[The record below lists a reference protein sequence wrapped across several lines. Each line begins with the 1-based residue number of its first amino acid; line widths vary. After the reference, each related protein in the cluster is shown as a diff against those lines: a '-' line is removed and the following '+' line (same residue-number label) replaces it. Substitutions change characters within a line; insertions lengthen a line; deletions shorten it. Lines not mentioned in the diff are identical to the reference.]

1 MNWRWISAG
10 VVLSLGMGGAP
21 SWGQVVER
29 QRDVTITGPRGRSIE
44 RSFTSE
50 RGRGFIDRQVT
61 IQRPGGTFRSNTL
74 VERAPR
80 PGGFVPAGHWGGWG
94 PRGRVF
100 VERPVIVGGG
110 GGGGGWLPGMA
121 VGGGLFGLGML
132 AGSAL
137 ASPPPAVAP
146 VYVAPAPPPTVV
158 YNPPQ
163 PYSPTPPPPATVVVD
178 PVAAA
183 VARLSSHHDNSRR
196 DGAITLGRLRD
207 PRAISPLVERL
218 KYDSS
223 KEVRVAAATA
233 LGEIGDPQAA
243 IFLQRATVYDKRQ
256 AVRDAAAAALSR
268 LPREVPAGT
277 VAEPGFTP
285 QGTVTSTVVNSTP
298 ITSGVPT
305 TPPIEN
311 VPPPPTPVETAPLGS
326 SGNR

>member
-1 MNWRWISAG
+1 MSWRWISAG
-10 VVLSLGMGGAP
+10 VVLSLGMGGV
-21 SWGQVVER
+21 SSSGQVVER

-50 RGRGFIDRQVT
+50 RGRGFADRQVT

-74 VERAPR
+74 VERVGR
-80 PGGFVPAGHWGGWG
+80 PGGFVPPGHWGGGWG
-94 PRGRVF
+94 PRGRVI
-100 VERPVIVGGG
+100 VERPVIVGRG

-137 ASPPPAVAP
+137 ASPPPPPP

-163 PYSPTPPPPATVVVD
+163 PYSPAPPPPATVVVD
-178 PVAAA
+178 PVASAIG
-183 VARLSSHHDNSRR
+183 RLSSHHDNSRR

-207 PRAISPLVERL
+207 PRAVNPLVERL
-218 KYDSS
+218 KYDPS
-223 KEVRVAAATA
+223 KDVRVASATA
-233 LGEIGDPQAA
+233 LGEIGDPRAA
-243 IFLQRATVYDKRQ
+243 IFLQRATVYDKKQ

-268 LPREVPAGT
+268 LPREVPAGA
-277 VAEPGFTP
+277 VAAEPGFTP
-285 QGTVTSTVVNSTP
+285 QGTVSSTVVSSTP

-305 TPPIEN
+305 APPIED
-311 VPPPPTPVETAPLGS
+311 VPPPPTPPAGS
-326 SGNR
+326 NNSP